1 VISSIRRPRRSPH
14 PLTGDFLEWAVI
26 VDGDEVAWQS
36 YAGPLRFDE
45 TDFAI
50 ATRKL
55 LATEPGELPELV
67 AEHVEFA
74 APSQGQRRLMVHS
87 TTPYASSFETD
98 LTAMIEGRPVLDLTT
113 YVETRGLYL
122 ARSGD
127 LVIGRTRPWR
137 DGNAAE
143 GVERLVLPDTD
154 YYYLS
159 QALLRRAI
167 DGGDRDPVIRRIIEF
182 LRANPSAAV
191 SPYDFEPE
199 FQLFVVWLARVT
211 GLGRIRVDA
220 NDSRLG
226 VWNRKRMLHPTVEA
240 ALSLESQVNGQ
251 PGPVIL
257 AREHR
262 SSEAFTHLRAPIPVL
277 PGYAV
282 LWQEDRDDFC
292 REMLRAGALLQGRY
306 RLTHACLKPSD
317 GGNGGRIAPGI
328 ELDDTVRLRELAAG
342 AWKLGG
348 DQVLEAHV
356 SYFEREVGGE
366 RVLTTPS
373 AHVRSGELL
382 DGLTLQFMRGTSWK
396 GNIFV
401 GTEEWERLGL
411 DQSVYTA
418 LRQTMTDLHRRLGLL
433 HCGIDFAVGT
443 VGGVFGDTV
452 MAAVQDINPKVTGAL
467 FLREFM
473 ARHPE
478 VGAGAAT
485 RVLSPDAAASAE
497 RIHALVAQC
506 STAEQPCEEVGVV
519 PGCWAMIATSA
530 TTSLRAGAQALTM
543 ERTLAAADS
552 SCLVTA
558 G

>member
-1 VISSIRRPRRSPH
+1 MISSISRPRTSPH
-14 PLTGDFLEWAVI
+14 PLTGDFYEWVVI

-55 LATEPGELPELV
+55 LSIEPGELPELV

-74 APSQGQRRLMVHS
+74 APSQGQRRLVVHS

-98 LTAMIEGRPVLDLTT
+98 LTAMVEGRPVLDLTT

-127 LVIGRTRPWR
+127 LVIGRTQPWR
-137 DGNAAE
+137 HGTAAE

-154 YYYLS
+154 YYYMS
-159 QALLRRAI
+159 QALLRRAV

-182 LRANPSAAV
+182 LRANPSTVV

-199 FQLFVVWLARVT
+199 FQLFVTWLARMT

-257 AREHR
+257 EREHR
-262 SSEAFTHLRAPIPVL
+262 SSEAFTHLQAPIPVL

-282 LWQEDRDDFC
+282 PWQEDCDDFC
-292 REMLRAGALLQGRY
+292 RELLRAGALLQGRY

-317 GGNGGRIAPGI
+317 GGNGGRITPGI

-356 SYFEREVGGE
+356 TYFEREVGGE

-401 GTEEWERLGL
+401 GTEEWQRLGL
-411 DQSVYTA
+411 DRSVYTA
-418 LRQTMTDLHRRLGLL
+418 LRETMTDLHRRLGLL

-473 ARHPE
+473 VRHPE
-478 VGAGAAT
+478 VGSGAAT
-485 RVLSPDAAASAE
+485 RVLSPDATASAE
-497 RIHALVAQC
+497 RIRALVAQC

-530 TTSLRAGAQALTM
+530 TTSLTAGAQALTM
-543 ERTLAAADS
+543 ERTLAAAD
-552 SCLVTA
+552 
-558 G
+558 

>member
-1 VISSIRRPRRSPH
+1 VISSISRPRTSPH
-14 PLTGDFLEWAVI
+14 PLTGNFYDWSVI

-36 YAGPLRFDE
+36 YAGPLRFDD

-50 ATRKL
+50 ASRKL
-55 LATEPGELPELV
+55 LSTEPGELPELV

-98 LTAMIEGRPVLDLTT
+98 LTAMVEGRPVLDLTT

-137 DGNAAE
+137 HGTAAE

-159 QALLRRAI
+159 QALLRLAV
-167 DGGDRDPVIRRIIEF
+167 DGGDRDPVIRQIIEF
-182 LRANPSAAV
+182 LRANPSTVV

-257 AREHR
+257 ECEHR
-262 SSEAFTHLRAPIPVL
+262 SSEAFTHLQAPIPVL

-282 LWQEDRDDFC
+282 PWQEDRDDFC

-317 GGNGGRIAPGI
+317 GGNGGRITPGI
-328 ELDDTVRLRELAAG
+328 ELADTVRLRELAAG

-356 SYFEREVGGE
+356 TYFEREVGGE

-411 DQSVYTA
+411 DQSVYAA

-485 RVLSPDAAASAE
+485 RVLSPQATASAE
-497 RIHALVAQC
+497 RIRELVAQC

-530 TTSLRAGAQALTM
+530 TTSLTAGAQALTM
-543 ERTLAAADS
+543 ERMLAASDS
-552 SCLVTA
+552 SRLVTA